1 MAGPAMGAPGRPGAG
16 AAMGG
21 NRPSMRKAMEVF
33 RYRNYRFLFASSTFS
48 FTGMQMQQVVRAL
61 LAWELTGSFGSMGLI
76 AMSFGLPMLMFALIG
91 GSLADRFEKRNL
103 TLMTQGSTG
112 LLALL
117 TAVMVA
123 TDTITFEI
131 LFAIGFVQGTF
142 FAFGMPARMPLMAEV
157 VGPSNVMSAIAMS
170 NASMNFTRLFGPAI
184 AAVLVGISGIALAYF
199 VMSSLY
205 VFSTGLL
212 LMVPTGLSAL
222 ARAERGAAA
231 GGAPAGMGGPMGRPK
246 PQGSMMK
253 EIGGGLRYVW
263 TTPRLRLLIGMMF
276 IITLFAMPYVILLAG
291 YVQEDLGRSE
301 ADFGWLQSI
310 SGIGAL
316 VASLA
321 VATLTDFNRKPLVQ
335 WTTGMASGVGMLLLA
350 WPLGI
355 GYAGVIIAVVV
366 LGAATTAYQTLNN
379 TMVMGESDPEY
390 YGRVMSIN
398 MLTFSVMPLMSW
410 PLGLLADMISAEVTF
425 AIMGGVIIA
434 IMSVLGLSSRDYTFS
449 VEAPRHF
456 TAPTRPEASDPT
468 EAGPAPGPAGAQPMG
483 AGGPA
488 GAGGGSGG
496 D

>member
-1 MAGPAMGAPGRPGAG
+1 
-16 AAMGG
+16 
-21 NRPSMRKAMEVF
+21 MRKAMEVF
-33 RYRNYRFLFASSTFS
+33 QYRNYRFLWASSTFS

-61 LAWELTGSFGSMGLI
+61 LAWELTQSFGSMGLI
-76 AMSFGLPMLMFALIG
+76 ALSFGLPMLMFALIG

-123 TDTITFEI
+123 TNTITFEI

-184 AAVLVGISGIALAYF
+184 AAVLVGVSGIALAYF

-205 VFSTGLL
+205 IFSTGLL
-212 LMVPTGLSAL
+212 LMVPTGLSQI
-222 ARAERGAAA
+222 ARAQREAT
-231 GGAPAGMGGPMGRPK
+231 GGPGGGPGARAR

-253 EIGGGLRYVW
+253 EIGVGLRYVW

-291 YVQEDLGRSE
+291 YVQEDLGRSK

-335 WTTGMASGVGMLLLA
+335 WATGMASGIGMLLLA

-355 GYAGVIIAVVV
+355 GYAGVIIAVII

-410 PLGLLADMISAEVTF
+410 PLGLLADLISAEATF
-425 AIMGGVIIA
+425 ALMGGVIIV
-434 IMSVLGLSSRDYTFS
+434 IMLVLGLASRDYTFS
-449 VEAPRHF
+449 VEEPRHF
-456 TAPTRPEASDPT
+456 TAPGPTGAPAAAAPT
-468 EAGPAPGPAGAQPMG
+468 EVGPAKPVG
-483 AGGPA
+483 AGGLST
-488 GAGGGSGG
+488 GGGGGG

>member
-16 AAMGG
+16 AAMGQS
-21 NRPSMRKAMEVF
+21 RPSMRKALEVF
-33 RYRNYRFLFASSTFS
+33 QYRHYRFLWASSTFS
-48 FTGMQMQQVVRAL
+48 FTGMQMQQVARAL
-61 LAWELTGSFGSMGLI
+61 LAWELTESFAASGAI
-76 AMSFGLPMLMFALIG
+76 ALSFGLPMLLFALVG
-91 GSLADRFEKRNL
+91 GSLADRMEKRNL
-103 TLMTQGSTG
+103 TLMTQASTG

-131 LFAIGFVQGTF
+131 LFIIGLVQGTF

-170 NASMNFTRLFGPAI
+170 NAAMNFTRLFGPAI
-184 AAVLVGISGIALAYF
+184 AGVLVAVSGIAMAYF
-199 VMSSLY
+199 VMAGLY
-205 VFSTGLL
+205 VFSTALL
-212 LMVPTGLSAL
+212 LMVPTGLSAV
-222 ARAERGAAA
+222 ARAQREAA
-231 GGAPAGMGGPMGRPK
+231 GGGAAGPMGRSR
-246 PQGSMMK
+246 PQGSMLK
-253 EIGGGLRYVW
+253 EIGGGLHYVW

-291 YVQEDLGRSE
+291 YVQEDLGRSK

-335 WTTGMASGVGMLLLA
+335 WITGVASGVGMLLLA
-350 WPLGI
+350 WPLGL
-355 GYAGVIIAVVV
+355 GYAGVIVAVIV
-366 LGAATTAYQTLNN
+366 LGAATTGYQTLNN

-398 MLTFSVMPLMSW
+398 MLTFSVMPLMSA
-410 PLGLLADMISAEVTF
+410 PLGVLADVITAEATF
-425 AIMGGVIIA
+425 ALMGGVIIV
-434 IMSVLGLSSRDYTFS
+434 IMLFLGLTNSSYTFGT
-449 VEAPRHF
+449 EEPRRF
-456 TAPTRPEASDPT
+456 EPRPVP
-468 EAGPAPGPAGAQPMG
+468 AGPAAGQPS
-483 AGGPA
+483 AGQPEAAPA
-488 GAGGGSGG
+488 GAGGGG

>member
-21 NRPSMRKAMEVF
+21 NRPSMRKAMAVF

-61 LAWELTGSFGSMGLI
+61 LAWELTGSFGAMGLI

-112 LLALL
+112 ILALV
-117 TAVMVA
+117 TAIMVA

-212 LMVPTGLSAL
+212 LFVPTGLSAI

-231 GGAPAGMGGPMGRPK
+231 GGGAPVGGPMGRPK

-335 WTTGMASGVGMLLLA
+335 WSTGMASGIGMLLLA

-434 IMSVLGLSSRDYTFS
+434 IMGVLGLSSREYTFS
-449 VEAPRHF
+449 VEEPRHF
-456 TAPTRPEASDPT
+456 TPPTRPEPGDLT
-468 EAGPAPGPAGAQPMG
+468 EACAPGAVGAQPMG
-483 AGGPA
+483 AGGAA
-488 GAGGGSGG
+488 GAAGGGGG

>member
-16 AAMGG
+16 AAMGQS
-21 NRPSMRKAMEVF
+21 RPSMRKALEVF
-33 RYRNYRFLFASSTFS
+33 QYRHYRFLWASSTFS
-48 FTGMQMQQVVRAL
+48 FTGMQMQQVARAL
-61 LAWELTGSFGSMGLI
+61 LAWELTESFAASGAI
-76 AMSFGLPMLMFALIG
+76 ALSFGLPMLLFALVG
-91 GSLADRFEKRNL
+91 GSLADRMEKRNL
-103 TLMTQGSTG
+103 TLMTQASTG

-131 LFAIGFVQGTF
+131 LFIIGLVQGTF

-170 NASMNFTRLFGPAI
+170 NAAMNFTRLFGPAI
-184 AAVLVGISGIALAYF
+184 AGVLVAVSGIAMAYF
-199 VMSSLY
+199 VMAGLY

-212 LMVPTGLSAL
+212 LMVPTGLSAV
-222 ARAERGAAA
+222 ARAQREAA
-231 GGAPAGMGGPMGRPK
+231 GGGAAGPMGRAR

-291 YVQEDLGRSE
+291 YVQEDLGRSK

-335 WTTGMASGVGMLLLA
+335 WITGVASGVGMLLLA
-350 WPLGI
+350 WPLGL
-355 GYAGVIIAVVV
+355 GYAGVIVAVIV
-366 LGAATTAYQTLNN
+366 LGAATTGYQTLNN

-398 MLTFSVMPLMSW
+398 MLTFSVMPLMSA
-410 PLGLLADMISAEVTF
+410 PLGLLADVITAEATF
-425 AIMGGVIIA
+425 ALMGGVIIV
-434 IMSVLGLSSRDYTFS
+434 IMLFLGLTNSSYTFGT
-449 VEAPRHF
+449 EEPRRFEPRPAP
-456 TAPTRPEASDPT
+456 
-468 EAGPAPGPAGAQPMG
+468 PGPAVAQPSTG
-483 AGGPA
+483 QASAGQPEAAPA
-488 GAGGGSGG
+488 GAGGGG